1 MRYVI
6 FAILL
11 FLCVGSAQAQDTI
24 YRLNGKVIPAQ
35 IIEVTPSQVK
45 YKNPVGMGGPLFV
58 LSKTEIRRIV
68 FANGT
73 SEQFTLAAP
82 VSEGSKVWG
91 DAPRVDPFHENFNR
105 RMIQLNV
112 PDYFAG
118 SLTFSYE
125 YFTKTGDYSI
135 RVPVSIGLYAIGL
148 NKYAVLE
155 TQYGRQGY
163 YRENKKL
170 STGVDINYFPNGQG
184 KVRYFVGPSIE
195 FGWFDYHDFGSMG
208 NYYPFTNVDET
219 MGANFQSLL
228 LQNGFLF
235 QPSANFNFSLTLGM
249 GYTRTRFMHND
260 VLNEYPGDVY
270 VENSHDFAFRAG
282 MNVGYRF

>member
-1 MRYVI
+1 MKYLVVSI
-6 FAILL
+6 LILL
-11 FLCVGSAQAQDTI
+11 GMEGAKAQDTL
-24 YRLNGKVIPAQ
+24 YRINGKVMPVQ
-35 IIEVTPSQVK
+35 IIEVTPTQVK
-45 YKNPVGMGGPLFV
+45 YKNPAGMGGPLFV
-58 LSKTEIRRIV
+58 LSKSEVKRIV
-68 FANGT
+68 YANGT
-73 SEQFTLAAP
+73 SEQFTVAAP

-91 DAPRVDPFHENFNR
+91 DAPREDPFRTNFNR

-118 SLTFSYE
+118 SLTLSYE
-125 YFTKTGDYSI
+125 YFTKTGDYSV
-135 RVPVSIGLYAIGL
+135 RMPVSLGLYAIGL

-155 TQYGRQGY
+155 AQYGRQGY
-163 YRENKKL
+163 YRENKKF

-195 FGWFDYHDFGSMG
+195 FGWFDYLDFGSVG
-208 NYYPFTNVDET
+208 NYPYVKVDER

-235 QPSANFNFSLTLGM
+235 QPSSNFNFSLTIGM

-260 VLNEYPGDVY
+260 VLNEHPGDIY
-270 VENSHDFAFRAG
+270 VENMHDFAFRAG